1 MKDPGSI
8 VYEAVVLYKL
18 KADNRETCRVAA
30 SRPLGP
36 APPTPPTP
44 EVLFSS
50 VASDGAKLASISAMQ
65 SHCSR
70 RGEQLYISD
79 ADVVGGFLHIMLN
92 SPFPLYLHFPKT
104 FPHALAGQ
112 CVRIVH
118 AIYGLQVSNRLF
130 SDEMTR
136 VLQGAGFTRSRV
148 EL

>member
-8 VYEAVVLYKL
+8 VYETVVLYKL

-65 SHCSR
+65 SNCSR

-79 ADVVGGFLHIMLN
+79 TDVVGGFCISCLTP
-92 SPFPLYLHFPKT
+92 PFHCICT
-104 FPHALAGQ
+104 FL
-112 CVRIVH
+112 
-118 AIYGLQVSNRLF
+118 RLF
-130 SDEMTR
+130 LMCWLVSER
-136 VLQGAGFTRSRV
+136 AGWPSG
-148 EL
+148 